1 MGIGESSKLK
11 KKGEKEMK
19 KVIVIVLAVVL
30 VAMIGAT
37 GVFAQENPNASA
49 KATAQIKGLT
59 VISQSEAVQPDDDAV
74 DAWVYDLDT
83 NPEDW
88 HVILTQTIKTANDK
102 DLFIDASLLSGLY
115 TGTVVRSK
123 GGDKEAS
130 AAAGAVLLAVTVDYD
145 ATEPASEWLAWPGP
159 IVYNARA
166 QVLTATLQGIVEL
179 VDVDG
184 YALNITAPEEI
195 GLFIATLS
203 ANSFNWIVDDL
214 NSGMHTVE
222 VWAKCVT
229 YAGTSK
235 GSAEAVAAIGLGSVT
250 IEEVRMVKGEDAV
263 PEFP

>member
-1 MGIGESSKLK
+1 V
-11 KKGEKEMK
+11 K
-19 KVIVIVLAVVL
+19 KVIVIILAVVL
-30 VAMIGAT
+30 VAMLGAT

-49 KATAQIKGLT
+49 KATAQIEGLT
-59 VISQSEAVQPDDDAV
+59 VISESEAVQPDDDAV
-74 DAWVYDLDT
+74 DDWVYDLDT

-88 HVILTQTIKTANDK
+88 HVILTQTIKTANNK

-115 TGTVVRSK
+115 TKTVVRSK

-145 ATEPASEWLAWPGP
+145 ETKPPSEWLAWPGP
-159 IVYNARA
+159 IIYNARA

-179 VDVDG
+179 VDEDG
-184 YALNITAPEEI
+184 VYSLNITAPEEI

-235 GSAEAVAAIGLGSVT
+235 GSAEAVAVIGLGSVT

-263 PEFP
+263 PEF

>member
-1 MGIGESSKLK
+1 MKV
-11 KKGEKEMK
+11 K
-19 KVIVIVLAVVL
+19 KVIVITLAVVL
-30 VAMIGAT
+30 VAMLGAT
-37 GVFAQENPNASA
+37 GVFAEQNPNASA

-59 VISQSEAVQPDDDAV
+59 VISQSEAVQTDDDAV
-74 DAWVYDLDT
+74 DDWVYDLDT
-83 NPEDW
+83 NQEDW
-88 HVILTQTIKTANDK
+88 HVILTQTIKTANNK

-115 TGTVVRSK
+115 TKTVVRSK

-130 AAAGAVLLAVTVDYD
+130 AAAGAVLLAVTVDYGTD
-145 ATEPASEWLAWPGP
+145 DEVIAFPGP
-159 IVYNARA
+159 IIYNARA
-166 QVLTATLQGIVEL
+166 QVLTATLQGIVDL
-179 VDVDG
+179 VNEDG
-184 YALNITAPEEI
+184 VYSLNITAPEEI

-235 GSAEAVAAIGLGSVT
+235 GSAEAVAVIGLGSVT

-263 PEFP
+263 PEF

>member
-1 MGIGESSKLK
+1 
-11 KKGEKEMK
+11 MK
-19 KVIVIVLAVVL
+19 KLISILLAVL
-30 VAMIGAT
+30 VVVMISAV
-37 GVFAQENPNASA
+37 GVFAQDQNPNASA

-59 VISQSEAVQPDDDAV
+59 VISASEAVQPDDEAV
-74 DAWVYDLDT
+74 DTWVYDLDT
-83 NPEDW
+83 NPEGW

-115 TGTVVRSK
+115 TGTLVRSK

-130 AAAGAVLLAVTVDYD
+130 AAAGAVLSAVTVDYD
-145 ATEPASEWLAWPGP
+145 GAEPASEWLAWPGP

-166 QVLTATLQGIVEL
+166 QVLTATLQGIVDLDEFGEI
-179 VDVDG
+179 V
-184 YALNITAPEEI
+184 IIEPEEI
-195 GLFIATLS
+195 GLFIATMS

-214 NSGMHTVE
+214 DSGMHTVE

-250 IEEVRMVKGEDAV
+250 IEEVRMVKGENAIVDL
-263 PEFP
+263 

>member
-1 MGIGESSKLK
+1 V
-11 KKGEKEMK
+11 K
-19 KVIVIVLAVVL
+19 KVIVITLAVVL
-30 VAMIGAT
+30 VAMLGAT
-37 GVFAQENPNASA
+37 GVFAEQNPNASA

-59 VISQSEAVQPDDDAV
+59 VISQSEAVQTDDDAV
-74 DAWVYDLDT
+74 DDWVYDLDT

-88 HVILTQTIKTANDK
+88 HVILTQTIKTANNK

-115 TGTVVRSK
+115 TKTVVRSK

-130 AAAGAVLLAVTVDYD
+130 AAAGAVLLAVTVDYGTD
-145 ATEPASEWLAWPGP
+145 DEVIAFPGP
-159 IVYNARA
+159 IIYNARA
-166 QVLTATLQGIVEL
+166 QVLTATLQGIVDL
-179 VDVDG
+179 VNEDG
-184 YALNITAPEEI
+184 VYSLNITAPEEI

-235 GSAEAVAAIGLGSVT
+235 GSAEAVAVIGLGSVT

-263 PEFP
+263 PEF

>member
-1 MGIGESSKLK
+1 MKV
-11 KKGEKEMK
+11 K
-19 KVIVIVLAVVL
+19 KVIVITLAVVL
-30 VAMIGAT
+30 VAMLGAT
-37 GVFAQENPNASA
+37 GVFAEQNPNASA

-88 HVILTQTIKTANDK
+88 HVILTQTIKTANQK

-115 TGTVVRSK
+115 TKTVVRSK

-130 AAAGAVLLAVTVDYD
+130 AAAGAVLLAVTVDYGTD
-145 ATEPASEWLAWPGP
+145 DEVIAFPGP
-159 IVYNARA
+159 IIYNARA
-166 QVLTATLQGIVEL
+166 QVLTATLQGIVDL
-179 VDVDG
+179 VNEDG
-184 YALNITAPEEI
+184 VYSLNITAPEEI

-263 PEFP
+263 IE

>member
-1 MGIGESSKLK
+1 MKV
-11 KKGEKEMK
+11 K
-19 KVIVIVLAVVL
+19 KVIVITLAVVL
-30 VAMIGAT
+30 VAMLGAT

-59 VISQSEAVQPDDDAV
+59 VISQSEAVQTDDDAV
-74 DAWVYDLDT
+74 DDWVYDLDT

-88 HVILTQTIKTANDK
+88 HVILTQTIKTANNK

-115 TGTVVRSK
+115 TKTVVRSK

-130 AAAGAVLLAVTVDYD
+130 AAAGAVLLAVTVDYGTD
-145 ATEPASEWLAWPGP
+145 DEVIAFPGP
-159 IVYNARA
+159 IIYNARA
-166 QVLTATLQGIVEL
+166 QVLTATLQGIVDL
-179 VDVDG
+179 VNEDG
-184 YALNITAPEEI
+184 VYSLNITAPEEI

-263 PEFP
+263 IE